1 MIGEEHAVAPAVAA
15 NVSEELK
22 QTIEVLI
29 FASDEPLTVQM
40 IRDVID
46 EGNQQR
52 EPSGRLEASNG
63 DVHSAVTRLNREYE
77 EAQRSF
83 RIVQLAGGYVFAT
96 NKKFSMWVG
105 KLFKEKARRK
115 LSATAIETLAIIAYK
130 QPITKPEVEFIR
142 GVNADYIMRALLEK
156 DLVTIMGRAST
167 PGRPLLYGTT
177 PEFLRHFGL
186 NEITDLPKPR
196 EIEELIGETELE
208 VDRRLLAEQQEIEFK
223 EQLQE
228 KLEPGQRKEKTSG
241 RKNAAPVHQHAS
253 PAPPG
258 ASVST
263 DAVGAVP
270 SEERAKEIVGVESSV
285 EEPHVEMELPA
296 EETVAVEVPAA
307 EGILVVVD
315 EVASDVG
322 EILTPEQAAAMQ
334 EESAFPAHSDDAPQK
349 GWSKWKTK
357 LQTFFRKLFA

>member
-1 MIGEEHAVAPAVAA
+1 MIGEEHAVAPDVAA

-22 QTIEVLI
+22 QSIEVLI

-130 QPITKPEVEFIR
+130 QPITKSEVEFIR

-156 DLVTIMGRAST
+156 NLATIVGRAST

-241 RKNAAPVHQHAS
+241 RKKAEPVHQQ
-253 PAPPG
+253 APPQKPQLPS
-258 ASVST
+258 A
-263 DAVGAVP
+263 DAAP
-270 SEERAKEIVGVESSV
+270 EAALTV
-285 EEPHVEMELPA
+285 EEPIMEIAP
-296 EETVAVEVPAA
+296 AVELESPVEAIIAGAVRVEEEPVGVA
-307 EGILVVVD
+307 EVSAGT
-315 EVASDVG
+315 G
-322 EILTPEQAAAMQ
+322 EISTPEQAAAVQ
-334 EESAFPAHSDDAPQK
+334 EKSASPAHPDDAPQK

>member
-1 MIGEEHAVAPAVAA
+1 MIGEEHVVTPDVAA

-96 NKKFSMWVG
+96 NRRFSMWVG

-130 QPITKPEVEFIR
+130 QPITKSEVEFIR

-156 DLVTIMGRAST
+156 NLVTIVGRAST

-241 RKNAAPVHQHAS
+241 RKKAASVHQHAP
-253 PAPPG
+253 PAQPS
-258 ASVST
+258 ASVLT

-270 SEERAKEIVGVESSV
+270 QEELSEAALTAEEPIVELESAAEKNIAGGVRV
-285 EEPHVEMELPA
+285 EE
-296 EETVAVEVPAA
+296 
-307 EGILVVVD
+307 GRFGVD
-315 EVASDVG
+315 EVSAGTG
-322 EILTPEQAAAMQ
+322 EILTTEKAAAMQ
-334 EESAFPAHSDDAPQK
+334 EESASPAHPDDAPQK